1 MSSLV
6 IVESPTKAKTISK
19 FLGKGF
25 IVESSFGHVRDLPK
39 GKMGVDIK
47 GGTFEPVYVVPKERS
62 AQVAKLK
69 KLSKNKEVI
78 FATDEDREGEAIS
91 WHLAQVLD
99 IKPEDAKR
107 IAFHEITKHAIDEA
121 LKNPR
126 HIDLK
131 LVDAQQARRVLDRLV
146 GYELSPLLWKKVA
159 KGLSAGRVQSV
170 AVRLIVERE
179 REIKKFITEEY
190 WSIEGVFSQIADNKY
205 QITTQLHAIDSKKI
219 DKLDIKNKEQV
230 DAIVADASKQKYS
243 VSNLE
248 SKETKRTPAPPFTTS
263 TLQQAANQKC
273 GYSAKQA
280 MRLAQQLMKV
290 WS

>member
-248 SKETKRTPAPPFTTS
+248 SKETKRTPLRHLR
-263 TLQQAANQKC
+263 LQPCNKPRTKNAVIRPN
-273 GYSAKQA
+273 KQCA
-280 MRLAQQLMKV
+280 WPNNFMKV

>member
-25 IVESSFGHVRDLPK
+25 IVESSFGHVRDLPAK
-39 GKMGVDIK
+39 KMGVDIK
-47 GGTFEPVYVVPKERS
+47 GGTFEPEYVVPKERS
-62 AQVAKLK
+62 AQATKLK

-91 WHLAQVLD
+91 WHLAQILD

-107 IAFHEITKHAIDEA
+107 IVFHEITKHAIDEA
-121 LKNPR
+121 IKNPR

-170 AVRLIVERE
+170 AVRLIVER
-179 REIKKFITEEY
+179 
-190 WSIEGVFSQIADNKY
+190 
-205 QITTQLHAIDSKKI
+205 
-219 DKLDIKNKEQV
+219 
-230 DAIVADASKQKYS
+230 
-243 VSNLE
+243 
-248 SKETKRTPAPPFTTS
+248 
-263 TLQQAANQKC
+263 
-273 GYSAKQA
+273 
-280 MRLAQQLMKV
+280 
-290 WS
+290 